1 MKKMINLFFIAS
13 LFLIGF
19 TACEQSEKEN
29 PAETPGGIPGMGN
42 TPGELE
48 IAEPFNVPEGMIIN
62 VQGLDEI
69 RVDGVSGTANLKSS
83 NDWSSTFGCGGSFDK
98 KTNDFVF
105 WITLNASFSNIS
117 NTEMCVTIPKGTIFK
132 VSNPQAQN
140 GVLLED
146 VKVCIKPNETQICK
160 FMVMCLNMGF
170 PGSNDSLFY
179 EILGTTNS
187 DLIQELIGY
196 LSGKK
201 IGIQYY
207 INLSPSA
214 GLKSANV
221 DDFETY
227 KEIAD
232 RIQKSIWKLTNEG
245 ENLSQEDIEYF
256 QSLPDIE

>member
-1 MKKMINLFFIAS
+1 MKKMINLFVIAS

-19 TACEQSEKEN
+19 TACEQSEV
-29 PAETPGGIPGMGN
+29 ETEKPGGIPGMGN

-48 IAEPFNVPEGMIIN
+48 IAEPFKAPEGMAID

-69 RVDGVSGTANLKSS
+69 RVDGVSSAANLKSS
-83 NDWSSTFGCGGSFDK
+83 MDWSSTFGCGGSFDNR
-98 KTNDFVF
+98 TNDFVF
-105 WITLNASFSNIS
+105 WISLNVSFSNIS

-132 VSNPQAQN
+132 VSDPHAQN

-146 VKVCIKPNETQICK
+146 VKVCVKPNETQICK
-160 FMVMCLNMGF
+160 FMVMCLNQGW
-170 PGSNDSLFY
+170 PGSNNNLFY

-187 DLIQELIGY
+187 DLIKELIGY

-207 INLSPSA
+207 DNFTPSA
-214 GLKSANV
+214 GLKSANT

-232 RIQKSIWKLTNEG
+232 HIQNAIWKLTNEG
-245 ENLSQEDIEYF
+245 KTLSQEDIEYF